1 MGNVTKEIIA
11 EGPHAGASI
20 DLDKVL
26 SGDITMSSLE
36 LWVSDIKS
44 KIRYW

>member
-26 SGDITMSSLE
+26 SGDNYVIIGALG
-36 LWVSDIKS
+36 K
-44 KIRYW
+44 